1 MRQILT
7 IGRYF
12 RAHFG
17 ERVRKI
23 PISLQG
29 FTCPN
34 IDGAKAKGGCTYCK
48 NESFSPSLQTL
59 KEVSQ
64 GVPASNI
71 TMNFALKENPLL
83 ESQISTLKAQ
93 FYKQA
98 GHHKDIYEIKK
109 YIVYF
114 QSFSNTYAPFATLKC
129 LYDEALNLPNVV
141 GLSIGTRIDCV
152 EDEVLDLLGE
162 YVKSGKEIWL
172 EYGIQSTFEPT
183 LRLTNR
189 AHGISGAKELF
200 AKTRAGGIK
209 VCAHL
214 IYGLPKESDEMMLK
228 SLDDVLSWGI
238 DGIKIHPLYIVKE
251 TAMEQMYNAGKYA
264 PITLERFADLIVK
277 SLQKIPEN
285 VVVQRISA
293 GVNDDSLIAPKWCFD
308 KNIQMNFIRAK
319 LLENGIRY

>member
-12 RAHFG
+12 RSRFK

-34 IDGAKAKGGCTYCK
+34 IDGSVAKGGCIYCK
-48 NESFSPSLQTL
+48 NESFSPSLQNMP
-59 KEVSQ
+59 KS
-64 GVPASNI
+64 SMF
-71 TMNFALKENPLL
+71 MNFKITENPML
-83 ESQISTLKAQ
+83 ESQVETLKSQ
-93 FYKQA
+93 FYNNA
-98 GHHKDIYEIKK
+98 NYHKNKFNIEK

-114 QSFSNTYAPFATLKC
+114 QSFSNTYAPFATLKR

-152 EDEVLDLLGE
+152 EDEVLALLGE
-162 YVKSGKEIWL
+162 YVKNGKEIWL
-172 EYGIQSTFEPT
+172 EYGIQSVFNQT
-183 LRLTNR
+183 LKLTNR
-189 AHGISGAKELF
+189 AHGIEGARELVE
-200 AKTRAGGIK
+200 KTRAFGIK
-209 VCAHL
+209 VCVHL

-228 SLDDVLSWGI
+228 SLESVIEWGI

-251 TAMEQMYNAGKYA
+251 TPMEQMYNAKKYT
-264 PITLERFADLIVK
+264 PITLEKYTDLIIK

-293 GVNDDSLIAPKWCFD
+293 GVHDDSLIAPKWCFD
-308 KNIQMNFIRAK
+308 KNMQMNFIRTK
-319 LLENGIRY
+319 LLENGMKY

>member
-12 RAHFG
+12 RSRFK

-34 IDGAKAKGGCTYCK
+34 IDGSVAKGGCIYCK
-48 NESFSPSLQTL
+48 NESFSPSLQNMP
-59 KEVSQ
+59 KS
-64 GVPASNI
+64 SMF
-71 TMNFALKENPLL
+71 MNFKITENPML
-83 ESQISTLKAQ
+83 ESQVETLKSQ
-93 FYKQA
+93 FYNNA
-98 GHHKDIYEIKK
+98 NYHKNKFNIEK

-114 QSFSNTYAPFATLKC
+114 QSFSNTYAPFATLKR

-152 EDEVLDLLGE
+152 EDEVLALLGE
-162 YVKSGKEIWL
+162 YVKNGKEIWL
-172 EYGIQSTFEPT
+172 EYGIQSVFNQT
-183 LRLTNR
+183 LKLTNR
-189 AHGISGAKELF
+189 AHGIEGARELVE
-200 AKTRAGGIK
+200 KTRAFGIK
-209 VCAHL
+209 VCVHL

-228 SLDDVLSWGI
+228 SLESVIEWGI

-251 TAMEQMYNAGKYA
+251 TAMEQMYNAKKYT
-264 PITLERFADLIVK
+264 PITLEKYTDLIIK

-293 GVNDDSLIAPKWCFD
+293 GVHDDSLIAPKWCFD
-308 KNIQMNFIRAK
+308 KNMQMNFIRTK
-319 LLENGIRY
+319 LLENGMKY

>member
-12 RAHFG
+12 RSRFK

-34 IDGAKAKGGCTYCK
+34 IDGSVAKGGCIYCK
-48 NESFSPSLQTL
+48 NESFSPSLQNMP
-59 KEVSQ
+59 KS
-64 GVPASNI
+64 SMF
-71 TMNFALKENPLL
+71 MNFKITENPML
-83 ESQISTLKAQ
+83 ESQVETLKSQ
-93 FYKQA
+93 FYNNANYHRNKFN
-98 GHHKDIYEIKK
+98 IEK

-114 QSFSNTYAPFATLKC
+114 QSFSNTYAPFATLKR

-152 EDEVLDLLGE
+152 EDEVLALLGE
-162 YVKSGKEIWL
+162 YVKNGKEIWL
-172 EYGIQSTFEPT
+172 EYGIQSVFNQT
-183 LRLTNR
+183 LKLTNR
-189 AHGISGAKELF
+189 AHGIEGARELVE
-200 AKTRAGGIK
+200 KTRAFGIK
-209 VCAHL
+209 VCVHL

-228 SLDDVLSWGI
+228 SLESVIEWGI

-251 TAMEQMYNAGKYA
+251 TAMEQMYNAKKYT
-264 PITLERFADLIVK
+264 PITLEKYTDLIIK

-293 GVNDDSLIAPKWCFD
+293 GVHDDSLIAPKWCFD
-308 KNIQMNFIRAK
+308 KNMQMNFIRTK
-319 LLENGIRY
+319 LLENGMKY

>member
-12 RAHFG
+12 RSRFK

-34 IDGAKAKGGCTYCK
+34 IDGSVAKGGCIYCK
-48 NESFSPSLQTL
+48 NESFSPSLQNMP
-59 KEVSQ
+59 KS
-64 GVPASNI
+64 SMF
-71 TMNFALKENPLL
+71 MNFKITENPML
-83 ESQISTLKAQ
+83 ESQVETLKSQ
-93 FYKQA
+93 FYNNA
-98 GHHKDIYEIKK
+98 NYHKNKFNIEK

-114 QSFSNTYAPFATLKC
+114 QSFSNTYAPFATLKR

-141 GLSIGTRIDCV
+141 GISIGTRIDCV
-152 EDEVLDLLGE
+152 EDEVLALLGE
-162 YVKSGKEIWL
+162 YVKNGKEIWL
-172 EYGIQSTFEPT
+172 EYGIQSVFNQT
-183 LRLTNR
+183 LKLTNR
-189 AHGISGAKELF
+189 AHGIEGARELVE
-200 AKTRAGGIK
+200 KTRAFGIK
-209 VCAHL
+209 VCVHL

-228 SLDDVLSWGI
+228 SLESVIEWGI

-251 TAMEQMYNAGKYA
+251 TAMEQMYNAKKYT
-264 PITLERFADLIVK
+264 PITLEKYTDLIIK

-293 GVNDDSLIAPKWCFD
+293 GVHDDSLIAPKWCFD
-308 KNIQMNFIRAK
+308 KNMQMNFIRTK
-319 LLENGIRY
+319 LLENGMKY